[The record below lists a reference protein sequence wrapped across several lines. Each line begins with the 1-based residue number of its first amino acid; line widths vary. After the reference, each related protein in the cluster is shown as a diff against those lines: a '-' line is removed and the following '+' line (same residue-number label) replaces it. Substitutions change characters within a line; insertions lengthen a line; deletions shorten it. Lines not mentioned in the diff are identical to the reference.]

1 MEDLKMIV
9 EDVSLFVVRA
19 TIIRDIV
26 NDLYALAKT
35 IEWGLRHTPASFRR
49 AKKDSYKTK
58 EMEVKLC
65 ELKFQK
71 GIRMHIQFGDD
82 DYIRNKIFIII
93 DKDGDYSINILSAS
107 VNNLI
112 TTREDILD
120 LLIDLINN
128 RHYKYIKPVLE
139 KEHAIMIYD
148 DVVLNPIQCNRFSD
162 RNYNQLKCNNPKYVC
177 EDKEMGAIIYPDLK
191 AAHVKNGKVF
201 IGGDLK

>member
-9 EDVSLFVVRA
+9 EDVSSFIVRA

-35 IEWGLRHTPASFRR
+35 IEWELRHTPASFRR

-82 DYIRNKIFIII
+82 DYIRNKLFIII
-93 DKDGDYSINILSAS
+93 DKDDDYSIDILSAG

-112 TTREDILD
+112 TTRKDILD

-128 RHYKYIKPVLE
+128 RHYKYIKPVIT
-139 KEHAIMIYD
+139 KEHAIMIYGNSI
-148 DVVLNPIQCNRFSD
+148 LNSIECNKFSD

-191 AAHVKNGKVF
+191 AAQVEDGKAF
-201 IGGDLK
+201 IGEI